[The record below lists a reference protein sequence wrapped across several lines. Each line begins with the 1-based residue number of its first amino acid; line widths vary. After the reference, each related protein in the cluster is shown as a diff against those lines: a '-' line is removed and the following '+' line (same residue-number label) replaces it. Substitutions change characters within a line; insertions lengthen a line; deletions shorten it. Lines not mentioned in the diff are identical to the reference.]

1 MTSDKSVGSG
11 ISEPTPNRLYLA
23 VWRWHFYA
31 GIYVLPFMV
40 MLALTGLVI
49 LFAPQIE
56 DVQYRQMM
64 FVSSQGQMQPHTA
77 QLEAVRRA
85 YPEATLQRFRPTNAP
100 NRSAQVA
107 LEQNGRE
114 LTVFVNPYTLAVL
127 GEVDNASRWE
137 NIATSIHGTL
147 LLQKEVSLPWVG
159 KVNLG
164 DLLIEIAASL
174 MVLLVVTGLYLWWPR
189 DRRGV
194 YGTLI
199 PRFSVRGRTFWK
211 DLHSVPMFWVSGA
224 VLFFALSGLAW
235 TGIWGDRYVQAWN
248 TFPEQMWNDV
258 PKSTQNLESLNRS
271 GEKLVPWNLE
281 NSKLPVSGSMAG
293 KDGIPAG
300 TPVNLDTVI
309 QYVRDNGVN
318 YGFWVALPQGKEG
331 VWTVSASSMSRDVT
345 DARKDRTL
353 HIDQYSG
360 KVLADIGWAQY
371 GLGAKAMAAGIAL
384 HMGTYGW
391 WSQALNA
398 VFCLLILLAS
408 AAAVA
413 MWWIRRPAGVF
424 RLAAPPMP
432 KNLPLWKAAVAII
445 LVMVVLFPAAGA
457 TLLLVLLLDFL
468 IVQRIPAIRRALG

>member
-1 MTSDKSVGSG
+1 MQAVPQAGAEKA
-11 ISEPTPNRLYLA
+11 PHKLYLS

-31 GIYVLPFMV
+31 GLYVIPFMV

-49 LFAPQIE
+49 LFTPQIE
-56 DVQYRQMM
+56 DLQYRDRM
-64 FVSSQGQMQPHTA
+64 FVQPQGTLQPYSA
-77 QLEAVRRA
+77 QLEAVRKA
-85 YPEATLQRFRPTNAP
+85 YPEATIQRFRPNLEP
-100 NRSAQVA
+100 NRSSQVA
-107 LEQNGRE
+107 LEQGQRE

-137 NIATSIHGTL
+137 NIATNIHGTL
-147 LLQKEVSLPWVG
+147 LVKQEVTLPLVG

-189 DRRGV
+189 NQQGV
-194 YGTLI
+194 YGSLV
-199 PRFSVRGRTFWK
+199 PRLKARGRTYWK
-211 DLHSVPMFWVSGA
+211 DLHSVPMFWVSLI
-224 VLFFALSGLAW
+224 VVFFAFTGLAW
-235 TGIWGDRYVQAWN
+235 TGIWGDKYVQAWN

-258 PKSTQNLESLNRS
+258 PKSNQNLESLNRT

-281 NSKLPVSGSMAG
+281 NSKLPLSGSMAG

-318 YGFWVALPQGKEG
+318 YGFWVAMPRGKEG

-360 KVLADIGWAQY
+360 KVLADIGWSQY
-371 GLGAKAMAAGIAL
+371 SLGAKAMASGIAL

-398 VFCLLILLAS
+398 LFCLLILVAS
-408 AAAVA
+408 VAAVA
-413 MWWIRRPAGVF
+413 MWWLRRPAGVF

-432 KNLPLWKAAVAII
+432 QNLPLWKGAVALII
-445 LVMVVLFPAAGA
+445 AMSIFFPAAGA
-457 TLLLVLLLDFL
+457 TLLLVLVLDYL
-468 IVQRIPAIRRALG
+468 IIQRIPVLKQAIG

>member
-1 MTSDKSVGSG
+1 MTQAPQVG
-11 ISEPTPNRLYLA
+11 EYTPTQPKLYLA

-31 GIYVLPFMV
+31 GLYVIPFML

-49 LFAPQIE
+49 LFTPQIE
-56 DVQYRQMM
+56 DLQYRSLM
-64 FVSSQGQMQPHTA
+64 FVEPQGQVRPYEA
-77 QLEAVRRA
+77 QLEAVRQA
-85 YPEATLQRFRPTNAP
+85 YPQATLQRFRPNTEP
-100 NRSAQVA
+100 NRASQVA
-107 LEQNGRE
+107 LEQDGRE

-137 NIATSIHGTL
+137 NIATNIHGTL
-147 LLQKEVSLPWVG
+147 LIQREVALPWVG

-164 DLLIEIAASL
+164 DLLIELAASL

-189 DRRGV
+189 NGQGV

-199 PRFSVRGRTFWK
+199 PRFKARGRTFWK
-211 DLHSVPMFWVSGA
+211 DLHSVPMFWVAGI
-224 VLFFALSGLAW
+224 VLFFAFTGLAW

-248 TFPEQMWNDV
+248 TFPEQMWKDV
-258 PKSTQNLESLNRS
+258 PKSTQNLESLNRT
-271 GEKLVPWNLE
+271 GEKLIPWNLE
-281 NSKLPVSGSMAG
+281 NSRLPLSGSMAG

-318 YGFWVALPQGKEG
+318 YGFWVALPRSPEG

-360 KVLADIGWAQY
+360 KVLADIGWGQY
-371 GLGAKAMAAGIAL
+371 SLGAKAMAAGIAL
-384 HMGTYGW
+384 HMGTYGG

-398 VFCLLILLAS
+398 LFCLLIILAS
-408 AAAVA
+408 TAAAV
-413 MWWIRRPAGVF
+413 MWWLRRPAGVF

-432 KNLPLWKAAVAII
+432 KNLPLWKGAVGII
-445 LVMVVLFPAAGA
+445 VVMGLLFPVAGV
-457 TLLLVLLLDFL
+457 TLLLLVALDYL
-468 IVQRIPAIRRALG
+468 IVQRIPALRRVVS